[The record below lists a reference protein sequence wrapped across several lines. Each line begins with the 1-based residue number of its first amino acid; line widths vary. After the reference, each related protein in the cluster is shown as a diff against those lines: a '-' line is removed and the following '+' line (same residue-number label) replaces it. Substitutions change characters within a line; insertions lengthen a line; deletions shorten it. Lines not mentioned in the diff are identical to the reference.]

1 MRRGIF
7 FGKIFFIFRISAT
20 FAARNSNRNQN
31 MGVFSAYSLPIQ
43 GLKNGIHTYNYVL
56 DGSFFEQFEEA
67 PIQEGSIE
75 VAVELDKRADMMV
88 LQFDLEGWFAAI
100 CDRCNASIEM
110 PIEGIHD
117 LYVKYSEEK
126 EEDDDEV
133 IFISRDAPSF
143 NLAKYLY
150 EFTVLSLPM
159 TNVYDCEND
168 AEPPCNNEVLKYLE
182 AKKEDNNDDQ
192 SGSSVWD
199 ALKDLK

>member
-1 MRRGIF
+1 
-7 FGKIFFIFRISAT
+7 
-20 FAARNSNRNQN
+20 

-56 DGSFFEQFEEA
+56 DGSFFREFEDSPFGE
-67 PIQEGSIE
+67 SDIE
-75 VAVELDKRADMMV
+75 VYVELDKKVNMMV
-88 LQFDLEGWFAAI
+88 LQFDIEGWFTAS
-100 CDRCNASIEM
+100 CDRCSANIQM
-110 PIEGIHD
+110 PIEGTHD
-117 LYVKYSEEK
+117 LFVKYSEEK

-150 EFTVLSLPM
+150 EFAVLSLPM

-168 AEPPCNNEVLKYLE
+168 NEPPCNNEVLGYLK
-182 AKKEDNNDDQ
+182 AKQENKDDDQ
-192 SGSSVWD
+192 PDSNVWD